1 MDCTRFQDSI
11 TDYIDGTLDSRTKAE
26 CAAHRLTCRE
36 CRETYGDV
44 RNALQALSFVAE
56 IDLVEPEGLQSR
68 IIAATSAGEMLSCAD
83 FDTLIERYFDG
94 VILAPTFQTFQAH
107 FEKCHKCRRLMTGIE
122 DAIDMCHEIKETEID
137 VPEELND
144 RIVAATTGGWS
155 IARYGVEGFLKKL
168 SGLVFNPQ
176 IAVALLI
183 FAAGSMFVI
192 SRFGSIGEMADIAGS
207 RAEVLV
213 SEGQKALS
221 NTEAFART
229 GFHRVSS
236 GVNTFFFSP
245 PDEPAEKVPVQP
257 ASPAL
262 PALPALED
270 KQSGRL
276 DPKKKE
282 SMSKTRADR
291 AEREEHK

>member
-36 CRETYGDV
+36 CRETYGEV
-44 RNALQALSFVAE
+44 RSALQALSFVAE
-56 IDLVEPEGLQSR
+56 SDFVEPEGLQSR
-68 IIAATSAGEMLSCAD
+68 IIAATSAGEMLSCGD

-122 DAIDMCHEIKETEID
+122 DAIDMCHEIKETEMD
-137 VPEELND
+137 VPQELND

-155 IARYGVEGFLKKL
+155 IARYGVEGFLKRL
-168 SGLVFNPQ
+168 SGLFFNPQ

-192 SRFGSIGEMADIAGS
+192 SRFGSIGGMADIAGS

-221 NTEAFART
+221 NTEALART

-236 GVNTFFFSP
+236 GVSTLLFSP
-245 PDEPAEKVPVQP
+245 PDDPAEKFRVQP
-257 ASPAL
+257 ASPAS
-262 PALPALED
+262 PASKD
-270 KQSGRL
+270 KESGRL
-276 DPKKKE
+276 DQKKKE
-282 SMSKTRADR
+282 SLSKTRAAQ